1 MTTTTTTPQEHTPPV
16 CERCD
21 RESQY
26 LIKQLAAD
34 NSVHYVCWDC
44 LRREEKR
51 INVSSRFKRGRR
63 G

>member
-1 MTTTTTTPQEHTPPV
+1 MSTPEQKPVV

-21 RESQY
+21 RESLHY
-26 LIKQLAAD
+26 IKQTEPD

-51 INVSSRFKRGRR
+51 VNVSRTWKRSRRANL
-63 G
+63 